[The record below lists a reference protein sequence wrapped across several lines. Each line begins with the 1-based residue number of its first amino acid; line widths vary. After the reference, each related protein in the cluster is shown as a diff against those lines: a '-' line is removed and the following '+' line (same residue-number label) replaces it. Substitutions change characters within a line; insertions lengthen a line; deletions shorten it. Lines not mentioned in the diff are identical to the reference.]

1 MKKAVTAVTIVT
13 AVLYGFILYYMLF
26 RLVGRQMVITSE
38 HMLENYNYW
47 NSVAERWSTRQSNF
61 TI

>member
-13 AVLYGFILYYMLF
+13 AVMYSFVLYYMLF

-38 HMLENYNYW
+38 HMLENYNY
-47 NSVAERWSTRQSNF
+47 
-61 TI
+61 